1 MIPED
6 VRRYAED
13 PGAWGPDLPPESGLT
28 RILARWDDAVAPGT
42 PALVTQAGTLSRQ
55 ILKGLGFEPVA
66 ELEILVDPE
75 LP

>member
-1 MIPED
+1 VIPED

-28 RILARWDDAVAPGT
+28 RILER
-42 PALVTQAGTLSRQ
+42 
-55 ILKGLGFEPVA
+55 LGFEPVA